1 LRELHASSIPE
12 QHLFVKH
19 EDDSIALPNGL
30 KFTMLSD
37 EPHDPEELMEQKKFK
52 TEVSELL
59 HLIIHS
65 LYSNR
70 EIFLREL
77 ISNASDALDKL
88 KYLSLT
94 DEKLKEL
101 SFSPRIDLSFTD
113 GDEKTLV
120 VSDNGVGMNHD
131 DLAEDLGTIARS
143 GTRNFLKNL
152 SEEQKKDSNL
162 IGQFGVGFYSSFMVA
177 SKVEVVS
184 RKAGSTEAWK
194 WSSDGKGTFSLEE
207 AQRDTHGTTVTL
219 YLNEDGHEFAN
230 RWTLERLIKRYS
242 DHIAFPIFLA
252 YDKDEYDDKGT
263 KKGSE
268 RKVDQV
274 NSAAALWRRSKSDLK
289 PEDYNEFYKSSTYDS
304 EDPLL
309 YIHTQA
315 EGANNYTTL
324 FFIPAKAPYDL
335 YHADYKP
342 GVKLYVKRV
351 YITDDEKELL
361 PTYLRF
367 VRGVID
373 SEDLPLNVSREIL
386 QQNKIM
392 SNIRTASIKKILG
405 ELKKISE
412 QNPEL
417 YAKIID
423 QFNRP
428 LKEGLYGDYA
438 NREALLALVRF
449 KSTAV
454 DGYTSLAEYKSRM
467 KEDQKT
473 IYYLA
478 GGNEETIK
486 RSPLLEGY
494 RKKGLE
500 VLLMT
505 DDIDDIV
512 VPSIGTFE
520 ELTLKAINKSGAV
533 DELDKEESKKK
544 AKEGKS
550 VLKKIKKALDKRV
563 KDVVASTRLVDAP
576 AVVVVDDNDPS
587 VQMQQMLKAMGQTE
601 MPETTPI
608 LEVNLES
615 PIVKKIADSEDEAFV
630 NDLSQVLLDQALI
643 NEGVMPKDPAEFVK
657 RLNALLAR

>member
-1 LRELHASSIPE
+1 
-12 QHLFVKH
+12 
-19 EDDSIALPNGL
+19 
-30 KFTMLSD
+30 MLSGVA
-37 EPHDPEELMEQKKFK
+37 HNSEELMEQKKFK

-65 LYSNR
+65 LYSHK

-88 KYLSLT
+88 KYLTLT
-94 DEKLKEL
+94 DESLKTL
-101 SFSPRIDLSFTD
+101 SFTPRIDIAFSE

-120 VSDNGVGMNHD
+120 VSDNGVGMGHD
-131 DLAEDLGTIARS
+131 DLADDLGTIARS
-143 GTRNFLKNL
+143 GTKNFLKNL
-152 SEEQKKDSNL
+152 TEEQKKDSNL

-177 SKVEVVS
+177 KKVDVVS
-184 RKAGSTEAWK
+184 RKAGSDEAWM
-194 WSSDGKGTFSLEE
+194 WSSDGKGTFTLADAE
-207 AQRDTHGTTVTL
+207 RDSQGTTITL
-219 YLNEDGHEFAN
+219 YLNEEGEEFAN
-230 RWTLERLIKRYS
+230 RWSLERLIKRYS
-242 DHIAFPIFLA
+242 DHIAFPIFLT
-252 YDKDEYDDKGT
+252 YDKDEYDDKGK

-268 RKVDQV
+268 RKVEQI
-274 NSAAALWRRSKSDLK
+274 NSAAALWRRSKSELK
-289 PEDYNEFYKSSTYDS
+289 NEDYNEFYKNSTYDS

-324 FFIPAKAPYDL
+324 FFIPAKAPFDL

-392 SNIRTASIKKILG
+392 SNIRTASVKKILG

-417 YAKIID
+417 YTKIIE

-428 LKEGLYGDYA
+428 LKEGLYGDYG
-438 NREALLALVRF
+438 NRETLLSLVRF
-449 KSTAV
+449 KSTTEE
-454 DGYTSLAEYKSRM
+454 GFTSLAAYKSRM

-478 GGNEETIK
+478 GGNEEALK

-494 RKKGLE
+494 KKKGYE

-550 VLKKIKKALDKRV
+550 VLKKMKKALDKRV
-563 KDVVASTRLVDAP
+563 KDVVASSRLVDAP
-576 AVVVVDDNDPS
+576 AVIVVDDNDPS
-587 VQMQQMLKAMGQTE
+587 VQMQQILKAMGQTD

-615 PIVKKIADSEDEAFV
+615 PILKKIELSDDENYIAE
-630 NDLSQVLLDQALI
+630 LSNVLLDQALI
-643 NEGVMPKDPAEFVK
+643 SEGVMPKDPADFVK
-657 RLNALLAR
+657 RLNSLLSR